1 MAVYPANDSTLVNQI
16 GEILGADLDV
26 VMSLNNL
33 DGESCNQSLT
43 RPEGCASAL
52 ACGPGAKAP
61 CFKTM
66 HGGLALYPCYSYRG
80 RTPEAK
86 SQAARE
92 ATQPYILLDQGC

>member
-43 RPEGCASAL
+43 RPEG
-52 ACGPGAKAP
+52 
-61 CFKTM
+61 
-66 HGGLALYPCYSYRG
+66 
-80 RTPEAK
+80 
-86 SQAARE
+86 
-92 ATQPYILLDQGC
+92 